1 MSVFGVKPT
10 FITVKSLSSVPC
22 LEMEDRPGPIYFF
35 DQHSSKKD
43 KRSRFSADR
52 PPFPLRYY
60 CNQPSFESVVNRSVA
75 DGDSE
80 EEDDD
85 DSEIKREKL
94 KRGIKWETLP
104 STKNDQGSVGA
115 WGSGLEDKAHL
126 NELRKRAAYLLQELG
141 KLLHQCER
149 CEVDFSLPRG
159 LMNILNY
166 TWNELTGADA
176 YDKRQ
181 WKTLDFTGRK
191 EHNLKAAL
199 AAAEPSVDARQT
211 DGLQVKTKNRKTA
224 EKLREEIVLESPCLQ
239 NKQTNAKAHS
249 SESTEVPT
257 TISFSISSALC
268 SDQGWLIYPEP
279 PPRDD
284 PDWQA
289 QCQWVVERLQPVVK
303 AIKEQTAEL
312 KERGLTKSLVL
323 RHYGDDRKRAVV
335 GCRRGGVSF
344 SGPPPLPQIVQ
355 EEPSLPKLHYRTD
368 DGTSFIYYPSGRVAV
383 CQTPS
388 GLLCGGFYTN
398 VFGDTPEQD
407 VLATFTA
414 LGCGSVT
421 HPLSGTVMATWNQ
434 RGGFMCDPNGA
445 VKKEWIWGLRTS
457 SNDPI
462 RIQVTE
468 LISLRVRSPAS
479 ATLWFRG
486 PQESVQLSI
495 TPPSGVKSLVA
506 VRPAEG
512 VTTEVTN
519 CQMNRVAQRGGQ
531 MEQELRRLRRR
542 AGSIVDC
549 WLEHYRVTV
558 GLKVSESPCRTLL
571 KQQLPSAALTSIS
584 AAGTEVPYS
593 EQPLG
598 GSAEGHMTTH
608 HQSAPANSIRW
619 DLPICTPLARRL
631 KTPWDEKRGEARYVR
646 EAGPLRVYSNVMLDL
661 LLTPRS
667 PEMPRPSPVLP
678 DLSVPCP
685 SLLRATLLGHE
696 GCRLCPCSAHRMPLL
711 TDLEYDAFVSSQ
723 ALRRQQILIVYV
735 AAAQNPWSASA
746 EAALEE
752 MYRRRNKNRSMPCAQ
767 CYLDPFRMVKYTTH
781 ATDSPSVSQPSLLQ
795 QRHNVAPG
803 MIMMYIGGKLLF
815 ADYITDDGRCS
826 SEDLQKQMARTLEAY
841 RRGHCLPPDYRFRPP
856 VAEESESLALQ
867 RSWLQ
872 TESALGYTVLP
883 TQ

>member
-1 MSVFGVKPT
+1 M
-10 FITVKSLSSVPC
+10 
-22 LEMEDRPGPIYFF
+22 R
-35 DQHSSKKD
+35 
-43 KRSRFSADR
+43 
-52 PPFPLRYY
+52 
-60 CNQPSFESVVNRSVA
+60 
-75 DGDSE
+75 
-80 EEDDD
+80 
-85 DSEIKREKL
+85 
-94 KRGIKWETLP
+94 
-104 STKNDQGSVGA
+104 
-115 WGSGLEDKAHL
+115 
-126 NELRKRAAYLLQELG
+126 
-141 KLLHQCER
+141 
-149 CEVDFSLPRG
+149 
-159 LMNILNY
+159 
-166 TWNELTGADA
+166 
-176 YDKRQ
+176 
-181 WKTLDFTGRK
+181 GRK

-619 DLPICTPLARRL
+619 DLPICTPLAR
-631 KTPWDEKRGEARYVR
+631 
-646 EAGPLRVYSNVMLDL
+646 L

-767 CYLDPFRMVKYTTH
+767 VQLHPFKQPDHLLESDSSFAYSNEVVRLQCSCVTALLACILRGKILVFFTCLALHSVVYASPHVKYTATLTRTLLLQCYLDPFRMVKYTTH

-841 RRGHCLPPDYRFRPP
+841 RRGHCLPPDYRFSPQVGRPRGRGCQSYYAGAGSGP
-856 VAEESESLALQ
+856 GRGSD
-867 RSWLQ
+867 
-872 TESALGYTVLP
+872 SARE
-883 TQ
+883 

>member
-1 MSVFGVKPT
+1 
-10 FITVKSLSSVPC
+10 
-22 LEMEDRPGPIYFF
+22 MEDRPGPIYFF
-35 DQHSSKKD
+35 DQHSSKND

-60 CNQPSFESVVNRSVA
+60 CNQPSFESVINRSVA
-75 DGDSE
+75 YGVSE

-85 DSEIKREKL
+85 DSEMKREKQ
-94 KRGIKWETLP
+94 KRGIKWETLL
-104 STKNDQGSVGA
+104 SSKNSQGSVGA
-115 WGSGLEDKAHL
+115 WGSGVEDKVHL

-141 KLLHQCER
+141 KLLHQCDR

-166 TWNELTGADA
+166 TWNELTGVDA
-176 YDKRQ
+176 YDKRR
-181 WKTLDFTGRK
+181 WKSLDFTGRK
-191 EHNLKAAL
+191 ERDLKAAL

-211 DGLQVKTKNRKTA
+211 DGLQVKKKNRKTA
-224 EKLREEIVLESPCLQ
+224 EKLSEEIVLESPSLQ

-249 SESTEVPT
+249 CECLTLESSEVPT
-257 TISFSISSALC
+257 TISFSISSGLC
-268 SDQGWLIYPEP
+268 RDQGWLIYPEP
-279 PPRDD
+279 PPPDD

-303 AIKEQTAEL
+303 AIKEQTAKL
-312 KERGLTKSLVL
+312 KEQGLTKSLVL
-323 RHYGDDRKRAVV
+323 RHYGDDRKRAVI
-335 GCRRGGVSF
+335 GCRRAGVPF
-344 SGPPPLPQIVQ
+344 CGPPPLPQMVQ

-398 VFGDTPEQD
+398 VFGDSPEQD
-407 VLATFTA
+407 ILATFTA

-421 HPLSGTVMATWNQ
+421 HPLSGTVTATWNQ

-457 SNDPI
+457 SNGPI
-462 RIQVTE
+462 RMQVTE

-495 TPPSGVKSLVA
+495 TPPSGVKSLEA
-506 VRPAEG
+506 VRPTEA

-519 CQMNRVAQRGGQ
+519 SQMNRVAQPGRQ

-558 GLKVSESPCRTLL
+558 GLKVSESPCWTPL
-571 KQQLPSAALTSIS
+571 KQQLPSAALDSIS
-584 AAGTEVPYS
+584 TAGTEVPYS

-598 GSAEGHMTTH
+598 GSAEGHMTIH

-619 DLPICTPLARRL
+619 DLPICTPVSRRL
-631 KTPWDEKRGEARYVR
+631 KTPRDEKRGEAQYVR

-661 LLTPRS
+661 LLTSRS
-667 PEMPRPSPVLP
+667 SEISQPHPVP
-678 DLSVPCP
+678 PGLSVPCP

-696 GCRLCPCSAHRMPLL
+696 GCRLCPCSAHCMPLL
-711 TDLEYDAFVSSQ
+711 TDLEYDTFISSQ
-723 ALRRQQILIVYV
+723 ALRRQQILIVCV
-735 AAAQNPWSASA
+735 AAAQNPRSASA

-767 CYLDPFRMVKYTTH
+767 CYSVFLQCYLDPFRMVKYATY

-815 ADYITDDGRCS
+815 ADYIADDGRCS
-826 SEDLQKQMARTLEAY
+826 SEDLQKQMARTLATY
-841 RRGHCLPPDYRFRPP
+841 RRGHCLPPDYSPQVGRPRGRGCQSYYAGP
-856 VAEESESLALQ
+856 GSGPGRGSD
-867 RSWLQ
+867 
-872 TESALGYTVLP
+872 SAME
-883 TQ
+883 